1 MEQINNELQTF
12 ENNNILE
19 KNNSQTESFI
29 LITPI
34 NTENHDNTKKKM
46 KKKKNK
52 NKKSKKC
59 KDLKELLEQIN
70 KEKKPKK
77 IPEKISKN
85 KEKNEIENIK
95 ENELFLLNS
104 KTSKALSLE
113 DSDKITD
120 CDLTKENLY
129 ESVEVSDDKEKSKID
144 NINSIFFPSNST
156 KIEYFPEKNI
166 NYNNILN
173 ISNKKSVIENEQK
186 LEKKRKMTY
195 SFCDYFNGCD
205 KYLSETEPKIID
217 LSTSN
222 NFLKKE
228 NFYNFFYN
236 NEIDDLTPINNK
248 KDFYNF
254 KEEKNLIHEM
264 NQNEINRFEYSNGE
278 YINFNDDFNSKFKLQ
293 PLITIPEIMNCDTQF
308 SKFDDYKEYKTTY
321 ENENNNF
328 YTKLNNNYYNKN
340 KKENAKCFRN
350 KSNKKK
356 YSFFMRRRGDWLC
369 EKCGNF
375 NFAFREN
382 CNRCNE
388 IKPTI

>member
-29 LITPI
+29 LIAPI

-104 KTSKALSLE
+104 KTSKAVSLE

-156 KIEYFPEKNI
+156 KIEYFPEK
-166 NYNNILN
+166 
-173 ISNKKSVIENEQK
+173 K
-186 LEKKRKMTY
+186 
-195 SFCDYFNGCD
+195 
-205 KYLSETEPKIID
+205 
-217 LSTSN
+217 
-222 NFLKKE
+222 
-228 NFYNFFYN
+228 
-236 NEIDDLTPINNK
+236 
-248 KDFYNF
+248 
-254 KEEKNLIHEM
+254 
-264 NQNEINRFEYSNGE
+264 
-278 YINFNDDFNSKFKLQ
+278 
-293 PLITIPEIMNCDTQF
+293 
-308 SKFDDYKEYKTTY
+308 
-321 ENENNNF
+321 
-328 YTKLNNNYYNKN
+328 
-340 KKENAKCFRN
+340 
-350 KSNKKK
+350 
-356 YSFFMRRRGDWLC
+356 
-369 EKCGNF
+369 
-375 NFAFREN
+375 
-382 CNRCNE
+382 
-388 IKPTI
+388 